1 LSALK
6 SRKIEYQ
13 LTGWGQTG
21 NTLTQEELISKAQ
34 DCEIV
39 IVEIEDLNKSV
50 IESLPN
56 LKFVGVSRG
65 TPVNVDLEFCK
76 ARGIPVVHTPG
87 RNADS
92 VADYCLSMM
101 LDLSRKLTASSR
113 HLASEGWMFD
123 GKLPYLEFRGRE
135 LGKLKV
141 GLFGFGQIGARV
153 AQRLHSGFGSQ
164 VYFYDPFVESSVHAK
179 KVKSLD
185 ELFEISDIV
194 SLHAPV
200 IPETENSVN
209 RALLRKLGPEGILIS
224 SARAKLVVEEDLY
237 QSLSNSEIASAA
249 IDVFWSEPI
258 DSQNRW
264 VKLPNVICT
273 PHIAGAS
280 LDVVANHCETI
291 LNGVDKWL
299 STENK
304 IRGLA

>member
-1 LSALK
+1 
-6 SRKIEYQ
+6 
-13 LTGWGQTG
+13 
-21 NTLTQEELISKAQ
+21 
-34 DCEIV
+34 V

-237 QSLSNSEIASAA
+237 QSLSNAEIASAA